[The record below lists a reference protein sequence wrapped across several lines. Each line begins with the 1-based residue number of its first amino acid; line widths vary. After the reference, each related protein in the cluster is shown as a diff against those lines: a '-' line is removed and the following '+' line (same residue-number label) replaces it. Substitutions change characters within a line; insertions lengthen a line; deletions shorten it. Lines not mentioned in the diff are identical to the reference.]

1 MDFKSVLWNE
11 VDYINYEKYL
21 FGLQDLEYQK
31 FHSGIIGI
39 TKYEIIGIRVP
50 QMRKIA
56 TEIYKGNLN
65 NYLKVND
72 NNYYEEIFIRGIVI
86 SKIKD
91 IDLLIKEFNNFILK
105 IDNWAI
111 CDSFCNSLKIVS
123 KHKEK
128 FWNIIL
134 KLLKSDDEFAVR
146 TGIILILN
154 YYIDEKYLNAIFNI
168 FNDLN
173 TDKYYV
179 NMAISWTLC
188 EMYIKHKDKTL
199 KYLENNKLNS
209 FVQNKTIS
217 KIRDSYRVTREEKEY
232 LKNLKK

>member
-1 MDFKSVLWNE
+1 MDFKNIKWNKF
-11 VDYINYEKYL
+11 DYKNYEKYL
-21 FGLQDLEYQK
+21 ISLQDLEYKK
-31 FHSGIIGI
+31 FHSGLTK

-56 TEIYKGNLN
+56 SEIYKGNLTE
-65 NYLKVND
+65 YLKTTD

-91 IDLLIKEFNNFILK
+91 IDLLIEEFNKFISK

-111 CDSFCNSLKIVS
+111 CDSFCNSLKILA
-123 KHKEK
+123 KYKEK

-134 KLLKSDDEFAVR
+134 KILKSDDEFIVR
-146 TGIILILN
+146 TAIILILN
-154 YYIDEKYLNAIFNI
+154 YYIDEKYLDDIFNI
-168 FNDLN
+168 FDNLN
-173 TDKYYV
+173 TDKYYI
-179 NMAISWTLC
+179 NMAMAWTIC
-188 EMYIKHKDKTL
+188 EMYIKYKDRTL

-217 KIRDSYRVTREEKEY
+217 KIRESYRVTKEEKEY
-232 LKNLKK
+232 LNKFKK